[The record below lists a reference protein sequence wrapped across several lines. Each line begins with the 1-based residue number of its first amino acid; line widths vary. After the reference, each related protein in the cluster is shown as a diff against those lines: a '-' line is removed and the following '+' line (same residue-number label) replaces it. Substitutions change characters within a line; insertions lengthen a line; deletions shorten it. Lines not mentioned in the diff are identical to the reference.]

1 MGKGRVRLAA
11 GLERRRPA
19 ENSRHAHRFLPGLA
33 LQERALRSLKFAVIG
48 SHQDDGVVALS
59 DLIELLQ
66 QLADLFVET
75 GHGGVEAGN
84 SLPGPVLFGAGL
96 PVLAQLDLFRIVHLL
111 KARRRN
117 VWIVRRR
124 RLPVEAERLAALAR
138 FLQELDS

>member
-33 LQERALRSLKFAVIG
+33 LQERALRSLHVAVIG

-66 QLADLFVET
+66 QPADLFVET
-75 GHGGVEAGN
+75 GYGGVVAGN
-84 SLPGPVLFGAGL
+84 TLPGPVLFGAGL
-96 PVLAQLDLFRIVHLL
+96 PVPAQLDLFLIVHLL
-111 KARRRN
+111 KARTRHG
-117 VWIVRRR
+117 WTSRRR
-124 RLPVEAERLAALAR
+124 P
-138 FLQELDS
+138 